1 MTAATEQVTDS
12 GADTA
17 TTHWQRWS
25 TSMQIVVT
33 DPDSLPVARRLV
45 DAELDTIDA
54 AASRF
59 RPDSEINVLAASAG
73 RPTQVSEI
81 LAEMLGAAL
90 TAARQ
95 TDGDVDPTIGA
106 TMIALGYDRDIAT
119 LDHTH
124 PVDASI
130 SLPARWSMVTL
141 NDRIVTVPQGVV
153 LDLGA
158 TAKAIAAD
166 RCADRV
172 HRATGSGVLINLGGD
187 IATAGP
193 APDGGWQVLVHD
205 DADDPPSSLAL
216 PSGAAL
222 ATSSTIRRRWRRGA
236 DLVHHIVDP
245 RTGWSADPVWRTVS
259 VAAETCLAANTVS
272 TAAII
277 RGWRALDW
285 IRALGFP
292 ARLVDNERSVH
303 TVCGWPTE
311 GDGVRQ

>member
-1 MTAATEQVTDS
+1 VTVVPEQLFDS

-17 TTHWQRWS
+17 TTQWQRWS
-25 TSMQIVVT
+25 TTMQIVVT
-33 DPDSLPVARRLV
+33 DPDSLAAARREV
-45 DAELDTIDA
+45 DTELDTVDA

-59 RPDSEINVLAASAG
+59 RPDSEISVLAASVG
-73 RPTQVSEI
+73 RPTRVSEL
-81 LAEMLGAAL
+81 LADLLDAAL

-106 TMIALGYDRDIAT
+106 AMIALGYDGDIAT
-119 LDHTH
+119 LDHSQ
-124 PVDASI
+124 PVAASI
-130 SLPARWSMVTL
+130 SFPSRWSMVTL
-141 NDRIVTVPQGVV
+141 NDRVVTIPPGVV

-193 APDGGWQVLVHD
+193 APEGGWQVLVHD
-205 DADDPPSSLAL
+205 DDSDPPSSVALA
-216 PSGAAL
+216 PGAAL

-236 DLVHHIVDP
+236 DVVHHIVDP
-245 RTGWSADPVWRTVS
+245 QTGWSADPVWRTVS
-259 VAAETCLAANTVS
+259 VAGQTCLAANTVS

-285 IRALGFP
+285 IRTLGIP
-292 ARLVDNERSVH
+292 ARLVDGERNVH
-303 TVCGWPTE
+303 TICGWPAD
-311 GDGVRQ
+311 GNGVRR

>member
-1 MTAATEQVTDS
+1 
-12 GADTA
+12 
-17 TTHWQRWS
+17 
-25 TSMQIVVT
+25 MQIVVT
-33 DPDSLPVARRLV
+33 DPDALAVARREV
-45 DAELDTIDA
+45 DAELDTIEA

-59 RPDSEINVLAASAG
+59 RPDSEINALAASAG
-73 RPTQVSEI
+73 RRTHVSEL
-81 LAEMLGAAL
+81 LADLLGAAL

-106 TMIALGYDRDIAT
+106 TLIALGYDRDIAM

-124 PVDASI
+124 RVTASI
-130 SLPARWSMVTL
+130 SVPATWSMITL
-141 NDRIVTVPQGVV
+141 EDRIVTVPPGIL

-172 HRATGSGVLINLGGD
+172 HRATDSGVLINLGGD

-193 APDGGWQVLVHD
+193 APDGGWQVLIHD
-205 DADDPPSSLAL
+205 DVDDPAGLVAL
-216 PSGAAL
+216 PSWAAL

-236 DLVHHIVDP
+236 DFVHHIVDP
-245 RTGWSADPVWRTVS
+245 HTGWSADTVWRTVS
-259 VAAETCLAANTVS
+259 VAGQTCLAANTVS

-285 IRALGFP
+285 IRALGIP
-292 ARLVDNERSVH
+292 ARLVDSERNVH
-303 TVCGWPTE
+303 TLCGWPA
-311 GDGVRQ
+311 DANGVRQ

>member
-1 MTAATEQVTDS
+1 
-12 GADTA
+12 
-17 TTHWQRWS
+17 
-25 TSMQIVVT
+25 MQIVVT
-33 DPDSLPVARRLV
+33 DPDSLAAARREV
-45 DAELDTIDA
+45 DAELDTVDA

-73 RPTQVSEI
+73 RPTRVSEL
-81 LAEMLGAAL
+81 LADLLDAAL

-106 TMIALGYDRDIAT
+106 AMIALGYDGDIAT
-119 LDHTH
+119 LDHIQ
-124 PVDASI
+124 PVAASI
-130 SLPARWSMVTL
+130 SFPSRWSMVTL
-141 NDRIVTVPQGVV
+141 NDRVVTIPPGVV

-166 RCADRV
+166 RSADRV

-205 DADDPPSSLAL
+205 DADDPPSSVAL

-236 DLVHHIVDP
+236 DVVHHIVNP
-245 RTGWSADPVWRTVS
+245 QTGWSADPVWRTVS
-259 VAAETCLAANTVS
+259 VAEQTCLAANTVS

-277 RGWRALDW
+277 RGRRALDW
-285 IRALGFP
+285 IRTLGIP
-292 ARLVDNERSVH
+292 ARLVDGERNVH
-303 TVCGWPTE
+303 TICGWPA
-311 GDGVRQ
+311 DGNGARR